1 MAATPATADN
11 PMTPE
16 QQLAAF
22 VCRFDAARLPP
33 EALRILRHIVLAVS
47 GTALAGAAEDGIAA
61 LRTLLLERGGAPQAS
76 TLVFGDRLPAAAA
89 AQFNGTLCR
98 ALDYCDAMAPG
109 PHIGSALVPAAWAA
123 AELAGGCGGT
133 EFVAALAV
141 GAEVASRFN
150 LSEAQYDGFDPTGIC
165 VVFGA
170 AAAAARVL
178 KLDETQTLHAM
189 ALAFNRCGGSFQSH
203 VDGSLGVRIT
213 QGWVAQAGVECAQMA
228 RLGLTGPPNFLAGHY
243 GYAHLYGRGTLD
255 VAALV
260 AGLGETWQ
268 LERVVFKKY
277 PSCGVT
283 QGVTELAL
291 RLAARHGLSPEQ
303 VSDRLAGAEVRLPP
317 YAHRLVGH
325 AFKIGANP
333 RVDAQFNAGWCVA
346 NALLRGSSQL
356 AHFSPAMVAD
366 PALRPLVERIR
377 VIADPAL
384 DARGH
389 TAVDLTLTTT
399 DGRVLHDGLDIA
411 PGFPGAGLS
420 DAQHLARFED
430 AVAYAAQVA
439 PQTPSRARLADFLA
453 RLDGRLRSTMHANW
467 CGCWWLDA
475 DPRPGVAGH
484 AALQARSARAGSVS
498 PAVRRSAGHRRAAI
512 GPGGRAAFAAA
523 HRACGRC
530 KDRWGLSW
538 QITPTALTAA
548 PRRRVRPNA
557 AQAGNRARSAAAST
571 SRLKP
576 SSNADAARAC
586 CQ

>member
-1 MAATPATADN
+1 MSTAATAAPIATAR
-11 PMTPE
+11 TPE

-22 VCRFDAARLPP
+22 VCGFQPAQLPP

-61 LRTLLLERGGAPQAS
+61 LRTLLLERGGTPQS
-76 TLVFGDRLPAAAA
+76 TTLVFGDRLPAAAA

-109 PHIGSALVPAAWAA
+109 PHIGSALVPAALAA
-123 AELAGGCGGT
+123 AELAGGCTGA
-133 EFVAALAV
+133 EFTAALAV

-178 KLDETQTLHAM
+178 QLDATQTLHAL

-228 RLGLTGPPNFLAGHY
+228 QLGITGPHHFLAGHY

-255 VAALV
+255 LAALV
-260 AGLGETWQ
+260 AGLGEVWR

-291 RLAARHGLSPEQ
+291 RLAVRHGLHPDTVSEQ
-303 VSDRLAGAEVRLPP
+303 VASAEVRLPP

-356 AHFSPAMVAD
+356 AHFSPENVAD
-366 PALRPLVERIR
+366 ARLRPLVDRIR

-389 TAVDLTLTTT
+389 TAVDLRITTT
-399 DGRVLHDGLDIA
+399 EGRVLHDGLDTA

-420 DAQHLARFED
+420 DAQHLARFHD

-439 PQTPSRARLADFLA
+439 PRALSPAQIEAFLA
-453 RLDGRLRSTMHANW
+453 ALARIDTLD
-467 CGCWWLDA
+467 DA
-475 DPRPGVAGH
+475 RQL
-484 AALQARSARAGSVS
+484 AALLVA
-498 PAVRRSAGHRRAAI
+498 
-512 GPGGRAAFAAA
+512 
-523 HRACGRC
+523 
-530 KDRWGLSW
+530 
-538 QITPTALTAA
+538 
-548 PRRRVRPNA
+548 
-557 AQAGNRARSAAAST
+557 
-571 SRLKP
+571 
-576 SSNADAARAC
+576 
-586 CQ
+586 